1 MPLVPPYIESL
12 APYLPGQ
19 NAEEVRRQY
28 GLDRVIKL
36 GSNENPLG
44 PSRLAIDAVLRTVDS
59 LNVYP
64 NGGMDFRRVPAPGY
78 DCPIENAVVGGGS
91 EGIMPNPMPTF
102 FLNDQEWVISAC
114 PCVV

>member
-44 PSRLAIDAVLRTVDS
+44 PSPLAIDAVLRTVNT

-64 NGGMDFRRVPAPGY
+64 NGGMGFARVLGHDYDVRTPKVCVCRRSMGLHAHL
-78 DCPIENAVVGGGS
+78 
-91 EGIMPNPMPTF
+91 T
-102 FLNDQEWVISAC
+102 
-114 PCVV
+114 